1 MVIYGVELINPMIHE
16 FLLQMAGVAQ
26 TVSSIPRAV
35 AKVRLAPLEA
45 ANMSVVIVIGGI
57 DPTSLIPALDCSCH
71 GVQDDGH
78 IENTRVLPLVSD
90 LLVQNASVIIVELVD
105 LINVM
110 RTLCNQ
116 GTFDEIVADIVEI
129 MISSELLDIR
139 DQLCL

>member
-1 MVIYGVELINPMIHE
+1 MIHE